1 MSGADQRPQGAVE
14 GTHAA
19 AGADQAGGDRKGS
32 AIADLVPAVVAAD
45 DQRLDGLLPLGVSP
59 LAPRGAGRPV
69 GAKNRR
75 SDLVA
80 QYLVDRFGDPL
91 TATMSIAGRPLVEL
105 VRELRIVAS
114 DCGLKLG
121 ATVMDIARW
130 QQQCRADVLPYI
142 HAKRAPETAKG
153 DPVVPIIGIG
163 RADQVVVMGGI
174 SLEDAVAKAQQHQP
188 VTIEGREVSHD
199 EVSHD
204 GESTD
209 DAAT

>member
-1 MSGADQRPQGAVE
+1 MSSADQRPQGAVE

-19 AGADQAGGDRKGS
+19 AGADQAGGDARGS
-32 AIADLVPAVVAAD
+32 SELAGVPAVVAAD
-45 DQRLDGLLPLGVSP
+45 DQRHDGLLPLGVSP

-121 ATVMDIARW
+121 MTVGDIARW

-153 DPVVPIIGIG
+153 EVPISVIGIG

-188 VTIEGREVSHD
+188 VTIEGAAVSH
-199 EVSHD
+199 EQMSH
-204 GESTD
+204 GEESTD
-209 DAAT
+209 DTTT